1 MPRVRRKLL
10 TKVKISGVTLTNEDE
25 IKAGVL
31 LESRDWKPSVRGLQ
45 FEVLGEERSKRSL
58 NSTFLVPIPKRGG
71 AVDLKDFRLISLV
84 GGLYKLLAK
93 VLTNRLKMVV
103 GEMVSENQHP
113 FIQCR
118 QILDAVLIVSEVVD
132 SRLKSNIPGFLLKMD
147 IEKAYDHVD

>member
-1 MPRVRRKLL
+1 M
-10 TKVKISGVTLTNEDE
+10 
-25 IKAGVL
+25 
-31 LESRDWKPSVRGLQ
+31 
-45 FEVLGEERSKRSL
+45 
-58 NSTFLVPIPKRGG
+58 
-71 AVDLKDFRLISLV
+71 DLKDFRLISLV

-103 GEMVSENQHP
+103 GEMVSKNQHP

>member
-1 MPRVRRKLL
+1 M
-10 TKVKISGVTLTNEDE
+10 
-25 IKAGVL
+25 
-31 LESRDWKPSVRGLQ
+31 
-45 FEVLGEERSKRSL
+45 
-58 NSTFLVPIPKRGG
+58 
-71 AVDLKDFRLISLV
+71 DLKDFRLISLV